1 MSRHYLTKSIEQA
14 AAIIT
19 YTKEEPMLSF
29 GEDGKVTFA
38 FNQTD
43 KVTAIVM
50 GYENSEARILLDCR
64 NNLFRRMR
72 GGK

>member
-19 YTKEEPMLSF
+19 YAKEEPMLSF

-43 KVTAIVM
+43 KVTDVVM
-50 GYENSEARILLDCR
+50 SYENSEARVLLDCR

>member
-1 MSRHYLTKSIEQA
+1 MGRQYLTKSVEQA
-14 AAIIT
+14 AAILT
-19 YTKEEPMLSF
+19 YTKEEPTLSF

-43 KVTAIVM
+43 KVTDVVM
-50 GYENSEARILLDCR
+50 SYENSEARVLLDCR